1 MKKCF
6 IFAGGDFD
14 GFYEKINEDDLV
26 IGADKGYQ
34 YALAEN
40 IPLDYII
47 GDFDSADEPE
57 GDNITVLN
65 PVKDFTDTVAAIELA
80 KEKGYKEI
88 IIYGGLGRRESHTI
102 ANIRSM
108 YFYKNQGLDIS
119 LRARGKKIFIVD
131 DIFTYK
137 HKGKD
142 FYVSIFSLRD
152 ISRGLT
158 IKNLYYE
165 LDNYDLAMDSSL
177 GVSNETCGKDFSIEV
192 KDGVLLVIF
201 EDFSS

>member
-14 GFYEKINEDDLV
+14 GFFDTISDDDLV

-34 YALAEN
+34 YAMAEN

-47 GDFDSADEPE
+47 GDFDSAAKPD

-65 PVKDFTDTVAAIELA
+65 PVKDFTDTVAAIDLA
-80 KEKGYKEI
+80 KDKGYKEI

-102 ANIRSM
+102 ANIRSL
-108 YFYKNQGLDIS
+108 YFYKKQGINIALK
-119 LRARGKKIFIVD
+119 AKGKKIFIVD
-131 DIFTYK
+131 GTFTYK

-152 ISRGLT
+152 LSRGLT

-177 GVSNETCGKDFSIEV
+177 GVSNETCGKDFSIEIR
-192 KDGVLLVIF
+192 DGDLLVIF
-201 EDFSS
+201 EDFGS